1 MAEAIPMAKNDQQS
15 HPLQVFV
22 EGKITASRYADQ
34 KYYTTLTCKAAD
46 EYSQPPVLEIRSRG
60 QLGAVDQIFKG
71 NCKLGGYLGKPFQ
84 VTDRQTGAQRQARNC
99 NMTLDLVE

>member
-1 MAEAIPMAKNDQQS
+1 MAEAIPMAKNDQHQQLL
-15 HPLQVFV
+15 HVPI
-22 EGKITASRYADQ
+22 EGKITAYRYADQ
-34 KYYTTLTCKAAD
+34 KYYTTLICKAAD

-71 NCKLGGYLGKPFQ
+71 TCKLGGYLGKPFN
-84 VTDRQTGAQRQARNC
+84 VVDKTTGAQRQARNC